1 MSYTKESAQTS
12 ITGQMLPKNRAPL
25 TFFTQQAEQLKQ
37 QLNIT
42 SGIAEENFL
51 HELVN
56 HLPLKA
62 YLQTRDSKVTDI
74 KIIQ

>member
-12 ITGQMLPKNRAPL
+12 ITGQMLPENRAPL
-25 TFFTQQAEQLKQ
+25 TFTQQAEQLKQ

-42 SGIAEENFL
+42 SRIAEENFL